1 MVSPNTNQQLVQITK
16 QSDSLE
22 DQVKK
27 TIPDFHAMMVIDA
40 QGSLASY
47 LLCKSCADEHK
58 LSDLQQISKIISIR
72 YNLGGF
78 QSNLGGLESTVN
90 VFKDHFLIVRSV
102 LKDKFLAVMVP
113 KILENLPARI
123 SAVLAINESSLLA
136 EKIVVETI
144 NGLKLVSNEKT
155 SFQKSQQE
163 YWKLQPN
170 KYTLVANVLKSES
183 DKSYEKINNLLKSSA
198 NVSLSR
204 ISEDSG
210 LNQNEIKGYLK
221 QQQSSGNFKIIS
233 V

>member
-1 MVSPNTNQQLVQITK
+1 MTLQLPLDQ
-16 QSDSLE
+16 SLE
-22 DQVKK
+22 DIIQK
-27 TIPDFHAMMVIDA
+27 TIPDYHAMMVIDK
-40 QGSLASY
+40 QGNLASY
-47 LLCKSCADEHK
+47 LVCKSCADEHN
-58 LSDLQQISKIISIR
+58 LSDLQQISKTISIR

-78 QSNLGGLESTVN
+78 QNNLGGLESTVN
-90 VFKDHFLIVRSV
+90 VFKDHFLIVRSI

-170 KYTLVANVLKSES
+170 KYTLVANVLTPES
-183 DKSYEKINNLLKSSA
+183 KHWEQNPLK
-198 NVSLSR
+198 
-204 ISEDSG
+204 D
-210 LNQNEIKGYLK
+210 Y
-221 QQQSSGNFKIIS
+221 
-233 V
+233 

>member
-1 MVSPNTNQQLVQITK
+1 MVSDNTNQQLIQIPK

-22 DQVKK
+22 DQVQK
-27 TIPDFHAMMVIDA
+27 TIPDLHAMMVIDKK
-40 QGSLASY
+40 GDLASY
-47 LLCKSCADEHK
+47 QICKDCSDTHN

-78 QSNLGGLESTVN
+78 QNNLDGLESTVN

-155 SFQKSQQE
+155 SFQKSYQE

-170 KYTLVANVLKSES
+170 KYTLVANVLTPES
-183 DKSYEKINNLLKSSA
+183 KHWKQNPLK
-198 NVSLSR
+198 
-204 ISEDSG
+204 D
-210 LNQNEIKGYLK
+210 Y
-221 QQQSSGNFKIIS
+221 
-233 V
+233 